1 MIVKDVTKYLEKI
14 APLHLQESYDNSGLQ
29 VGDYKSE
36 VKGILVSLDVT
47 LEVINDAINQQ
58 CNLIVAHHPIIFGE
72 IKNVTKSSLT
82 GSIVFKAIKNN
93 INIYAIHTNLDN
105 VPNGV
110 NSKIAEVIGLKRK
123 KILLPK
129 QNLLKLV
136 VFVPESHSE
145 KVSQALFKS
154 GAGNIGNYKNCIFS
168 SSGEGSFLPKSGSNP
183 YMGKKGSLEK
193 VNEEKLEVI
202 FPDYLLSNIIQSMNS
217 AHPYEEVAYDIF
229 KLQNNSNTG
238 SGMIGELEKP
248 TDELEFL
255 NLIKKKF
262 QAAGLRHT
270 KLINRPIKKVAIC
283 GGSGSFLLKN
293 AMLENADIFITS
305 DYKYHQFFEAENK
318 ILIADI
324 GHYESEQFT
333 IDLISEFLMKK
344 FTNFAIRL
352 TTVNT
357 NPINY
362 L

>member
-1 MIVKDVTKYLEKI
+1 MDVI
-14 APLHLQESYDNSGLQ
+14 D
-29 VGDYKSE
+29 
-36 VKGILVSLDVT
+36 
-47 LEVINDAINQQ
+47 DAINQQ

-145 KVSQALFKS
+145 KVSQALFRS
-154 GAGNIGNYKNCIFS
+154 GAGNVGNYKNCIFS
-168 SSGEGSFLPKSGSNP
+168 STGEGSFLPTSGSNP
-183 YMGKKGSLEK
+183 YKGKEGRIEK
-193 VNEEKLEVI
+193 VKEEKLEVI
-202 FPDYLLSNIIQSMNS
+202 FPDYLLTNIIQSMNS

-238 SGMIGELEKP
+238 SGMIGELKKP

-262 QAAGLRHT
+262 KAAGLRHT

-305 DYKYHQFFEAENK
+305 DYKYHQFFEAENR

>member
-47 LEVINDAINQQ
+47 LEVIDDAINQQ
-58 CNLIVAHHPIIFGE
+58 CNLIVAHHPIIFGK
-72 IKNVTKSSLT
+72 IKNVTKCSLT

-110 NSKIAEVIGLKRK
+110 NSKIAEFIGLKK
-123 KILLPK
+123 IKILLPK

-145 KVSQALFKS
+145 KVSQALFSS
-154 GAGNIGNYKNCIFS
+154 GAGNVGNYKNCIFS
-168 SSGEGSFLPKSGSNP
+168 STGEGSFLPISGSNP
-183 YMGKKGSLEK
+183 YKGKQGRLEK
-193 VNEEKLEVI
+193 VKEEKLEVI
-202 FPDYLLSNIIQSMNS
+202 CPDYLLSDIIQSLIS
-217 AHPYEEVAYDIF
+217 THPYEEVAYDIF
-229 KLQNNSNTG
+229 KLLNNSNTG

-262 QAAGLRHT
+262 HAAGLRHT
-270 KLINRPIKKVAIC
+270 KLINKPIKKVAIC

-305 DYKYHQFFEAENK
+305 DFKYHQFFEAENK

>member
-14 APLHLQESYDNSGLQ
+14 APLNLQESYDNSGLQ

-47 LEVINDAINQQ
+47 LEVIEDAIQQQ
-58 CNLIVAHHPIIFGE
+58 CNLIVAHHPVIFGE
-72 IKNVTKSSLT
+72 IKNLNKSSLT

-110 NSKIAEVIGLKRK
+110 NGKIAEVIGLKRK

-145 KVSQALFKS
+145 KVSQALFSS

-168 SSGEGSFLPKSGSNP
+168 SFGQGSFLPISGSKP
-183 YMGKKGSLEK
+183 FMGKEGEVEK
-193 VNEEKLEVI
+193 VKEEKLEVI
-202 FPDYLLSNIIQSMNS
+202 FPDYILPEIIQSMNRV
-217 AHPYEEVAYDIF
+217 HPYEEVAYDIF
-229 KLQNNSNTG
+229 KLQNNSKSG
-238 SGMIGELEKP
+238 SGLIGELEKP
-248 TDELEFL
+248 MEELKFL

-262 QAAGLRHT
+262 NVATIKHT
-270 KLINRPIKKVAIC
+270 KLINKPIKKIAVC

-293 AMLENADIFITS
+293 AIIENADIFITS
-305 DYKYHQFFEAENK
+305 DFKYHQFFEADNS

-333 IDLISEFLMKK
+333 IDLISDFLMKK
-344 FTNFAIRL
+344 FINFAIRL
-352 TTVNT
+352 TKVNT

>member
-36 VKGILVSLDVT
+36 VKGVLVSLDVT
-47 LEVINDAINQQ
+47 LEVIDDAIKQQ
-58 CNLIVAHHPIIFGE
+58 CNLIVAHHPVIFGE

-129 QNLLKLV
+129 ENLLKLV

-145 KVSQALFKS
+145 KVSQALFSS
-154 GAGNIGNYKNCIFS
+154 GAGNIGNYKNCVFS
-168 SSGEGSFLPKSGSNP
+168 STGEGSFLPISGSNP
-183 YMGKKGSLEK
+183 YKGKEGRLEK
-193 VNEEKLEVI
+193 VKEEKLEFI
-202 FPDYLLSNIIQSMNS
+202 FPEYLLSDIIQSMNS
-217 AHPYEEVAYDIF
+217 AHPYEDVANDIF
-229 KLQNNSNTG
+229 KLQNSSNTG
-238 SGMIGELEKP
+238 SGLIGELEKP
-248 TDELEFL
+248 IDELEFL
-255 NLIKKKF
+255 KLIKKKF

-293 AMLENADIFITS
+293 AMIENADIFITS

>member
-1 MIVKDVTKYLEKI
+1 
-14 APLHLQESYDNSGLQ
+14 
-29 VGDYKSE
+29 
-36 VKGILVSLDVT
+36 
-47 LEVINDAINQQ
+47 
-58 CNLIVAHHPIIFGE
+58 
-72 IKNVTKSSLT
+72 
-82 GSIVFKAIKNN
+82 
-93 INIYAIHTNLDN
+93 
-105 VPNGV
+105 
-110 NSKIAEVIGLKRK
+110 
-123 KILLPK
+123 
-129 QNLLKLV
+129 
-136 VFVPESHSE
+136 
-145 KVSQALFKS
+145 
-154 GAGNIGNYKNCIFS
+154 
-168 SSGEGSFLPKSGSNP
+168 
-183 YMGKKGSLEK
+183 MGKEGRLEK
-193 VNEEKLEVI
+193 VKEEKLEVI

-229 KLQNNSNTG
+229 KLLNNSNTG

-248 TDELEFL
+248 IDELEFL

-262 QAAGLRHT
+262 HAAGLRHT

>member
-29 VGDYKSE
+29 VGDYKSV
-36 VKGILVSLDVT
+36 VKGVLVSLDVT
-47 LEVINDAINQQ
+47 MEVIDDAINKQ

-72 IKNVTKSSLT
+72 IKNVTKSSLI

-145 KVSQALFKS
+145 KVSQALFSS

-168 SSGEGSFLPKSGSNP
+168 SQGEGSFLPTSGSNP
-183 YMGKKGSLEK
+183 YKGKEGRLEK
-193 VNEEKLEVI
+193 VKEEKLEVI

-229 KLQNNSNTG
+229 KLLNNSNTQENKWG
-238 SGMIGELEKP
+238 VHFRPAHAGELLMHLRLDWTISTP
-248 TDELEFL
+248 
-255 NLIKKKF
+255 NLQGKWE
-262 QAAGLRHT
+262 
-270 KLINRPIKKVAIC
+270 C
-283 GGSGSFLLKN
+283 
-293 AMLENADIFITS
+293 E
-305 DYKYHQFFEAENK
+305 
-318 ILIADI
+318 
-324 GHYESEQFT
+324 
-333 IDLISEFLMKK
+333 
-344 FTNFAIRL
+344 
-352 TTVNT
+352 
-357 NPINY
+357 
-362 L
+362 

>member
-1 MIVKDVTKYLEKI
+1 M
-14 APLHLQESYDNSGLQ
+14 
-29 VGDYKSE
+29 
-36 VKGILVSLDVT
+36 
-47 LEVINDAINQQ
+47 EVIEDAINQQ

-72 IKNVTKSSLT
+72 IKNVTYSSLT

-145 KVSQALFKS
+145 KVSQALFRS
-154 GAGNIGNYKNCIFS
+154 GAGNVGNYKNCIFS
-168 SSGEGSFLPKSGSNP
+168 STGEGSFLPTSGSNP
-183 YMGKKGSLEK
+183 YKGKEGRIEK
-193 VNEEKLEVI
+193 VKEEKLEVI
-202 FPDYLLSNIIQSMNS
+202 FPDYLLTNIIQSMNS

-238 SGMIGELEKP
+238 SGMIGELKKP

-262 QAAGLRHT
+262 KAAGLRHT

-305 DYKYHQFFEAENK
+305 DFKYHQFFEAENK

>member
-47 LEVINDAINQQ
+47 LEVIDDAINQQ

-145 KVSQALFKS
+145 KVSQALFRS

-168 SSGEGSFLPKSGSNP
+168 STGEGSFLPKSGSNP
-183 YMGKKGSLEK
+183 YMGKKGKLEK
-193 VNEEKLEVI
+193 VKEEKLEVI
-202 FPDYLLSNIIQSMNS
+202 FPDYLLSNIIKSMNS

-229 KLQNNSNTG
+229 KLLNNSNTG
-238 SGMIGELEKP
+238 SGMLGELEKP

-262 QAAGLRHT
+262 HAAGLRHT

>member
-29 VGDYKSE
+29 VGDYKSK
-36 VKGILVSLDVT
+36 VKGLLVSLDVT
-47 LEVINDAINQQ
+47 MEVIDDAINQQ

-72 IKNVTKSSLT
+72 IKNVTKSSLI

-145 KVSQALFKS
+145 KVSQALFSS

-168 SSGEGSFLPKSGSNP
+168 SQGEGSFLPTSGSNP
-183 YMGKKGSLEK
+183 YKGKEGRLEK
-193 VNEEKLEVI
+193 VKEEKLEVI
-202 FPDYLLSNIIQSMNS
+202 FPDYLLSNIIQSMNRD
-217 AHPYEEVAYDIF
+217 HHYEEVAYDIF
-229 KLQNNSNTG
+229 KLLNNSNTG

-262 QAAGLRHT
+262 HAAGLRHT

-293 AMLENADIFITS
+293 AMLENADILITS

>member
-47 LEVINDAINQQ
+47 LEVIDDAINQQ

-145 KVSQALFKS
+145 KVSQALFRS

-168 SSGEGSFLPKSGSNP
+168 STGEGSFLPKSGSNP
-183 YMGKKGSLEK
+183 YMGKKGKLEK
-193 VNEEKLEVI
+193 VKEEKLEVV

-229 KLQNNSNTG
+229 KLLNNSNTG
-238 SGMIGELEKP
+238 SGMLGELEKP

-262 QAAGLRHT
+262 HAAGLRHT

>member
-29 VGDYKSE
+29 VGDYKSK
-36 VKGILVSLDVT
+36 VKGVLVSLDVT
-47 LEVINDAINQQ
+47 LEVIDDAINQQ

-72 IKNVTKSSLT
+72 FKNVTKSSLT

-145 KVSQALFKS
+145 KVSQALFRS

-168 SSGEGSFLPKSGSNP
+168 STGEGSFLPKSGSNP
-183 YMGKKGSLEK
+183 YMGKKGKLEK
-193 VNEEKLEVI
+193 VKEEKLEVI

-229 KLQNNSNTG
+229 KLLNNSNTG
-238 SGMIGELEKP
+238 SGMLGELEKP

-262 QAAGLRHT
+262 HAAGLRHT

>member
-14 APLHLQESYDNSGLQ
+14 VPLHLQESYDNSGLQ

-47 LEVINDAINQQ
+47 LEVIDDAINQQ

-145 KVSQALFKS
+145 KVSQALFRS

-168 SSGEGSFLPKSGSNP
+168 STGEGSFLPKSGSNP
-183 YMGKKGSLEK
+183 YMGKKGKLEK
-193 VNEEKLEVI
+193 VKEEKLEVI

-229 KLQNNSNTG
+229 KLLNNSNTG
-238 SGMIGELEKP
+238 SGMLGELEKP

-262 QAAGLRHT
+262 HAAGLRHT

>member
-47 LEVINDAINQQ
+47 LEVIDDAINQQ
-58 CNLIVAHHPIIFGE
+58 CNLIVAHHPIIFGK

-110 NSKIAEVIGLKRK
+110 NSKIAEFIGLKK
-123 KILLPK
+123 IKILLPK

-145 KVSQALFKS
+145 KVSQALFSS
-154 GAGNIGNYKNCIFS
+154 GAGNVGNYKNCIFS
-168 SSGEGSFLPKSGSNP
+168 STGEGSFLPISGSNP
-183 YMGKKGSLEK
+183 YKGKQGRLEK
-193 VNEEKLEVI
+193 VKEEKLEVI
-202 FPDYLLSNIIQSMNS
+202 CPDYLLSDIIQSLIS
-217 AHPYEEVAYDIF
+217 THPYEEVAYDIF
-229 KLQNNSNTG
+229 KLLNNSNTG

-262 QAAGLRHT
+262 HAAGLRHT
-270 KLINRPIKKVAIC
+270 KLINKPIKKVAIC

-305 DYKYHQFFEAENK
+305 DFKYHQFFEAENK

>member
-36 VKGILVSLDVT
+36 VKGVLVSLDVT
-47 LEVINDAINQQ
+47 LEVIDDAINQQ
-58 CNLIVAHHPIIFGE
+58 CNLIVSHHPIIFGE

-145 KVSQALFKS
+145 KVSQALFRS

-168 SSGEGSFLPKSGSNP
+168 STGEGSFLPTSGSNP
-183 YMGKKGSLEK
+183 YKGKEGRLEK
-193 VNEEKLEVI
+193 VKEEKLEVI

-229 KLQNNSNTG
+229 KLLNNSNTG

-248 TDELEFL
+248 IDELEFL

-262 QAAGLRHT
+262 HAAGLRHT

>member
-47 LEVINDAINQQ
+47 LEVIDDAINQQ

-93 INIYAIHTNLDN
+93 INIYVIHTNLDN
-105 VPNGV
+105 VTNGV

-145 KVSQALFKS
+145 KVSQALFSS

-168 SSGEGSFLPKSGSNP
+168 STGEGSFLPTSGSNP
-183 YMGKKGSLEK
+183 YKGKEGTIERIK
-193 VNEEKLEVI
+193 EEKLEVI
-202 FPDYLLSNIIQSMNS
+202 FSDYLLSDIIQSMNS

-229 KLQNNSNTG
+229 KLQNNSNVG
-238 SGMIGELEKP
+238 SGIIGELEKQI
-248 TDELEFL
+248 DELEFL

-262 QAAGLRHT
+262 HAAVIRHT
-270 KLINRPIKKVAIC
+270 KLINKPIKKIAIC

-293 AMLENADIFITS
+293 AMIENADIFITS
-305 DYKYHQFFEAENK
+305 DYKYHQFFEAENR

-344 FTNFAIRL
+344 FTSFAIRL

-357 NPINY
+357 NPVNY